1 MIKHIFYVV
10 IPIILLGIL
19 PATGCGQTGL
29 KSGIVIKDKKRG
41 YLGVEVRDVDKKL
54 MEKKDLKIDYG
65 AYVDKVV
72 EDSPAE
78 EAGIEKGDVIIE
90 INGKRV
96 DDAEDL
102 TVAVRKIKP
111 KTEVNVNIVRKGEKK
126 SIPVVIGKLKSLDNF
141 YTFGFND
148 KILPLDKDIKKL
160 KIPRIYSNV
169 RISTKV
175 NLNGLQ
181 VEPMTKQLGEYF
193 GAPDGKG
200 VLVTD
205 VKKGSNADKAGFKA
219 GDVIVKVD
227 KYKIEDIDDF
237 NDQISDL
244 EDGEV
249 SVEIIR
255 GGKTVTIKLDFD
267 VEEDTEDDEDS
278 DWSFYHE
285 IAPPDTPC
293 IEILPESVPRMDI
306 IESRI
311 YELRNNFKNN
321 FRVMKEKLMNYLRNL

>member
-1 MIKHIFYVV
+1 MTKHIFYLV

-29 KSGIVIKDKKRG
+29 KSNIVIKDRKKG
-41 YLGVEVRDVDKKL
+41 YLGVEVRDVDKRL

-111 KTEVNVNIVRKGEKK
+111 KTEVRVNIIRKGEKK
-126 SIPVVIGKLKSLDNF
+126 SIPVVIGKMKSLDNF
-141 YTFGFND
+141 YTFRFND
-148 KILPLDKDIKKL
+148 NIIQLNKGIKKL
-160 KIPRIYSNV
+160 KIPVIYSNV
-169 RISTKV
+169 DFKTLV

-181 VEPMTKQLGEYF
+181 VESMTKQLGEFF

-200 VLVTD
+200 VLVTE

-227 KYKIEDIDDF
+227 KYKIENLDDF

-244 EDGEV
+244 EDSGA
-249 SVEIIR
+249 SVEVIR
-255 GGKTVTIKLDFD
+255 GGKTVTLKIDFE

-278 DWSFYHE
+278 EWSFYG
-285 IAPPDTPC
+285 ITPPDPPC
-293 IEILPESVPRMDI
+293 IEIVPEPVLRMDI
-306 IESRI
+306 IKSHICEF
-311 YELRNNFKNN
+311 RNNFKNN
-321 FRVMKEKLMNYLRNL
+321 FRLMKEKLTDYLRNL

>member
-1 MIKHIFYVV
+1 MIKHIFYIV
-10 IPIILLGIL
+10 IPIVLLGIL

-29 KSGIVIKDKKRG
+29 KSSIVIKDKKKG

-54 MEKKDLKIDYG
+54 IEKKDLKIDYG

-90 INGKRV
+90 INGKRI

-111 KTEVNVNIVRKGEKK
+111 KTEVKVNIVRKGEKK
-126 SIPVVIGKLKSLDNF
+126 SIPVVIGKMKSLDNF

-148 KILPLDKDIKKL
+148 KIIQLDKDIKKL
-160 KIPRIYSNV
+160 KIPRIYGNV
-169 RISTKV
+169 HISTLV

-181 VEPMTKQLGEYF
+181 VESMTKQLGEYF

-200 VLVTD
+200 VLVTE

-227 KYKIEDIDDF
+227 KYKIEDLDDF

-244 EDGEV
+244 EDEEV
-249 SVEIIR
+249 SVEVIR
-255 GGKTVTIKLDFD
+255 SGKTVTLKVDFE

-278 DWSFYHE
+278 DWSYYNG
-285 IAPPDTPC
+285 IAPPEPPC
-293 IEILPESVPRMDI
+293 IEIVPEPVEGMDI
-306 IESRI
+306 IKSRI

-321 FRVMKEKLMNYLRNL
+321 FRMMKDKLTNYLRNL